1 MSVPPGPVATGAPS
15 GEVRD
20 VLRRLGGRLPIAEA
34 RLLLAH
40 VTAVPVTRLLTHP
53 PLDDAAL
60 EEFEALVRRRL
71 DGIPLQY
78 LTGVAPFRHVEVA
91 VGPGVFIPR
100 PETEAMTGWA
110 LERLAEL
117 GERPVVVELCAG
129 SGAIS
134 LAIAD
139 ECGVADQYAVE
150 LSETAVE
157 FARRNLTGTGVTLV
171 QGDMAEAFAELDGTV
186 DLVIANPPY
195 VPLEAYDG
203 IPAEVREHE
212 PALALFSGPDGL
224 DAMRVVAGVAA
235 RLLRPGG
242 WMCAEHAEVQHLS
255 APRVFVDHGG
265 FDRVRDHA
273 DLNGRPRFVT
283 ARRAPAASA

>member
-110 LERLAEL
+110 LEQLAEL

-157 FARRNLTGTGVTLV
+157 FARRNLIGTGVTLV

-203 IPAEVREHE
+203 I
-212 PALALFSGPDGL
+212 
-224 DAMRVVAGVAA
+224 
-235 RLLRPGG
+235 
-242 WMCAEHAEVQHLS
+242 
-255 APRVFVDHGG
+255 
-265 FDRVRDHA
+265 
-273 DLNGRPRFVT
+273 RPRSASTSRHWRCSPART
-283 ARRAPAASA
+283 AWTRCGWSPGWPPGCCAPAAGCAPSTPRCSTSRRRGCSSTTVASTGSATTPTSTGVRGS